1 MHKLPD
7 GLKVT
12 QEKKI
17 PVVKAGI
24 LGPSIKKRPQHQEE
38 AAAQKPAAQVQQA
51 EKEWEDY
58 DVYEKDLNYYWR
70 EFATRLPK
78 EEKANAG
85 RMMNMSPKLLD
96 DQTTFEV
103 AVDNEMVQKYMQQ
116 LAPQIENHLRE
127 QLHNRK
133 IRMTVRVS
141 AADENIR
148 AYSHVER
155 FQMMSKKNPNLL
167 KLKEEFGLELS

>member
-1 MHKLPD
+1 
-7 GLKVT
+7 
-12 QEKKI
+12 
-17 PVVKAGI
+17 
-24 LGPSIKKRPQHQEE
+24 
-38 AAAQKPAAQVQQA
+38 
-51 EKEWEDY
+51 
-58 DVYEKDLNYYWR
+58 
-70 EFATRLPK
+70 
-78 EEKANAG
+78 
-85 RMMNMSPKLLD
+85 MMNMSPKLLD

-133 IRMTVRVS
+133 IKMTIRIS
-141 AADENIR
+141 APNENIR

-167 KLKEEFGLELS
+167 KLKEAFGLELS